1 VLDARAVALW
11 TPEAGQHSVRV
22 ADAPAGDTEALLDA
36 PVVTIAVGDDA
47 PACDLFAPDEDAAHE
62 WESLLRRAPRA
73 ACVAALLVRRESS
86 SLVAESLAY
95 SLLQSGPEFAAW
107 LERRG
112 PAPGV
117 PDPDDTRVH
126 VSADGGTVTL
136 ARPRRANALDVRM
149 RDALCDALD
158 ALSQHDGPITVQ
170 AEGRSFCTGGD
181 LDEFGT
187 APPPVDAHLVRLARS
202 PALRFQRLAPR
213 MTVHLRGQALGSGI
227 ELAAF
232 ASRVVAA
239 PDARIGL
246 PELDIGLVPGAGGTV
261 SIVRRIGRRRFF
273 ELLVRGQTID
283 APTALDWGLVDDIA
297 PARHSLGV

>member
-1 VLDARAVALW
+1 MLDARAVALW
-11 TPEAGQHSVRV
+11 TPEAGQHSVRIV
-22 ADAPAGDTEALLDA
+22 DAPSGDANALLDV

-47 PACDLFAPDEDAAHE
+47 PACDLFAPDDDAARE

-95 SLLQSGPEFAAW
+95 SLLQSGPEFRAW

-112 PAPGV
+112 RAPGV
-117 PDPDDTRVH
+117 PDPHDARLRVDGDGRCITLTR
-126 VSADGGTVTL
+126 
-136 ARPRRANALDVRM
+136 ARRGNALDVRM

-158 ALSQHDGPITVQ
+158 ALAHDDGPITVD
-170 AEGRSFCTGGD
+170 AEGASFCTGGD

-187 APPPVDAHLVRLARS
+187 APAPVDAHLVRLARS
-202 PALRFQRLAPR
+202 PALRFARLGDR
-213 MTVHLRGQALGSGI
+213 MTVHLHGHALGSGI

-232 ASRVVAA
+232 ASRVLAA
-239 PDARIGL
+239 PDTRIGL
-246 PELDIGLVPGAGGTV
+246 PELDLGLIPGAGGTV
-261 SIVRRIGRRRFF
+261 SIVRRIGRRRFL

-283 APTALDWGLVDDIA
+283 APTARDWGLVDQVVTT
-297 PARHSLGV
+297 R

>member
-11 TPEAGQHSVRV
+11 TPEAGQHSVRI
-22 ADAPAGDTEALLDA
+22 AGAPSGDPDALLDV

-107 LERRG
+107 VARRG

-117 PDPDDTRVH
+117 PDRDDARVR
-126 VSADGGTVTL
+126 VDDRTVTL
-136 ARPRRANALDVRM
+136 TRPRRANALDVRM

-158 ALSQHDGPITVQ
+158 ALAQHDGPITVH

-202 PALRFQRLAPR
+202 PALRFQRLGTHI
-213 MTVHLRGQALGSGI
+213 TVQLHGHALGSGI

-232 ASRVVAA
+232 ASHVVAA
-239 PDARIGL
+239 PDTRIGL
-246 PELDIGLVPGAGGTV
+246 PELDLGLVPGAGGTV

-297 PARHSLGV
+297 PALHSLGV

>member
-1 VLDARAVALW
+1 MLDARAVALW
-11 TPEAGQHSVRV
+11 TPEAGQRSVRIV
-22 ADAPAGDTEALLDA
+22 DAPAGDADALLDL

-47 PACDLFAPDEDAAHE
+47 PACDLFAADDDAARE

-95 SLLQSGPEFAAW
+95 SLLQSGPEFGAW

-117 PDPDDTRVH
+117 PDPHDTRLRVDVDH
-126 VSADGGTVTL
+126 RGARITL
-136 ARPRRANALDVRM
+136 TRARRANALDVRM

-158 ALSQHDGPITVQ
+158 ALAHDDSPITVD
-170 AEGRSFCTGGD
+170 AEGNAFCTGGD

-202 PALRFQRLAPR
+202 PALRFEHLGSR
-213 MTVHLRGQALGSGI
+213 MTVHLHGNALGSGI

-232 ASRVVAA
+232 ASRVVAT
-239 PDARIGL
+239 PDTRIGL
-246 PELDIGLVPGAGGTV
+246 PELDLGLVPGAGGTV
-261 SIVRRIGRRRFF
+261 SIVRRVGRRRFL

-283 APTALDWGLVDDIA
+283 APTALDWGLVDEI
-297 PARHSLGV
+297 ARHSLGV

>member
-11 TPEAGQHSVRV
+11 TPEAGQHSVRIV
-22 ADAPAGDTEALLDA
+22 DAPAGDADALLDV

-47 PACDLFAPDEDAAHE
+47 PACDLFARDDDAARE

-73 ACVAALLVRRESS
+73 ACVAAMLVRREAS

-95 SLLQSGPEFAAW
+95 SLLQSGPEFGAW
-107 LERRG
+107 LDRRG

-117 PDPDDTRVH
+117 PDPHDTRLRV
-126 VSADGGTVTL
+126 DGATITL
-136 ARPRRANALDVRM
+136 TRARRANALDVRM

-158 ALSQHDGPITVQ
+158 AVAQQDGPITVD
-170 AEGRSFCTGGD
+170 AEGTSFCTGGD

-187 APPPVDAHLVRLARS
+187 APPPVEAHLVRLARS
-202 PALRFQRLAPR
+202 PARRFQRLGDR
-213 MTVHLRGQALGSGI
+213 MTVHVHGHALGSGI

-232 ASRVVAA
+232 ASRVVAT
-239 PDARIGL
+239 PDTRIGL
-246 PELDIGLVPGAGGTV
+246 PELDLGLLPGAGGTV
-261 SIVRRIGRRRFF
+261 SIVRRIGRRRFL

-283 APTALDWGLVDDIA
+283 APTALDWGLVDDIS
-297 PARHSLGV
+297 PHSLGV